1 MDVFVEAELVLPKL
15 RLVVETLGLTL
26 WFGDAL
32 DHPVSDKSSMGVK
45 NVVIES

>member
-1 MDVFVEAELVLPKL
+1 VEVELVLPKL
-15 RLVVETLGLTL
+15 RLVVDTLGLTL

-45 NVVIES
+45 NVVIGS